1 MSSMSSEVLDRS
13 VTGLEFEKALLLDSR
28 QNGIVG
34 SITVACQLYEDNMRI
49 RQEVEN
55 LKGIIKMSYCSK
67 KEK

>member
-1 MSSMSSEVLDRS
+1 MSSEELNRS

-34 SITVACQLYEDNMRI
+34 SITVACQLYEDNMRL
-49 RQEVEN
+49 RREVEH
-55 LKGIIKMSYCSK
+55 LKEIIKMSHCSK